1 MSGRSP
7 RRSRLT
13 PIRVLVG
20 DLPALLADVVAHLLG
35 SRPDIV
41 LVGQEAGD
49 AALLD
54 TARRTRPHVVIV
66 DLPDEHL
73 TPVGESLLRQMPFLT
88 VLGLTRRAGHGFL
101 YVMRP
106 ERTPL
111 GEIAPESLIQ
121 AVHAAAGLASDRAV

>member
-1 MSGRSP
+1 MYCRSP

-13 PIRVLVG
+13 PIRVLIG
-20 DLPALLADVVAHLLG
+20 DLPGLLADVVAHLLG

-41 LVGQEAGD
+41 LVGQGEGD
-49 AALLD
+49 AALID
-54 TARRTRPHVVIV
+54 AARRTRPHVVIV
-66 DLPDEHL
+66 DLPNEHL

-88 VLGLTRRAGHGFL
+88 VLGVTRRAGHGFL

-106 ERTPL
+106 QRTAL

-121 AVHAAAGLASDRAV
+121 AVHAAVGLQGDRTV